1 MEQIPIHRII
11 QSFENKLSEKEKEEL
26 DAWLSSSKENRQ
38 QFEEL
43 RKTYTATGK
52 LKIDF
57 NPDAKE
63 GLEKVNKRIQSGKTK
78 HIVWRA
84 AAALLLLA
92 LATQLVL
99 QIQEPNNRTEIV
111 AQQRQIVFLPDS
123 SKVILAKNACLS
135 YPKTFKKNERDVK
148 LNGTAYFEIT
158 KKPGKPFQIKTQ
170 HTKVEVLGTKFLV
183 EADNP
188 STEKVTV
195 DEGKVA
201 FNSGSLFSGK
211 KLILTKNEIGTWNAK
226 TKKLSEEINQ
236 QQNSNS
242 WLSGRFNFSN
252 MPLSEV
258 LKTLEQHFN
267 KKIELNDKNAGAL
280 KYSGQFNSN
289 YSLENII
296 KTICLTLDFSYEKN
310 ENTYVIKKP

>member
-1 MEQIPIHRII
+1 MEQVPIHQII

-26 DAWLSSSKENRQ
+26 DAWLSSSEENRQ

-57 NPDAKE
+57 NPDAKK
-63 GLEKVNKRIQSGKTK
+63 GLEKVNERIQSGKTK

-99 QIQEPNNRTEIV
+99 QIQAPNNRTEIV

-170 HTKVEVLGTKFLV
+170 HTKIEVLGTKFLV
-183 EADNP
+183 EASNP
-188 STEKVTV
+188 DAERVTV

-201 FNSGSLFSGK
+201 FTTGSLFTREK
-211 KLILTKNEIGTWNAK
+211 VILTENEIGSWNAK

-236 QQNSNS
+236 QQNRNS
-242 WLSGRFNFSN
+242 WLSGNFNFRELA
-252 MPLSEV
+252 LSEV
-258 LKTLEQHFN
+258 LKILEQHFN
-267 KKIELNDKNAGAL
+267 KKIELSDKNFGSL
-280 KYSGQFNSN
+280 RLSGRFNSDT
-289 YSLENII
+289 SIEEII
-296 KTICLTLDFSYEKN
+296 EIICQTLNLSYEKDK
-310 ENTYVIKKP
+310 NTYIIKP